1 MEMKLYLD
9 TGQEIDIAV
18 VDNPLVHKW
27 VEHFCSVPVGE
38 TEISRLDNRSNFFDK
53 QQFTNLFEELLQGVE
68 HYKGPQFSIVDYEDY
83 TAIQELMNTMH
94 HWCVD
99 LVKSK
104 HMNQNYSDYAFDVGY
119 IGRLNSLCHQ
129 CETLLPAGT
138 NPLPESCRYIYW
150 DQPLQNDKQHRLPLT
165 DEWLD
170 LMTLD
175 KYDVY
180 VAKRILGKDYREAY
194 RDNDNPLYEEMQ
206 PLGDT
211 IPVAF
216 EFDPLNNW
224 PDLYNSPEF
233 LKYLP
238 VAPTRHNIG
247 RIPIG
252 NISNSVDN
260 IEYVLYNSHIVKAS
274 CE

>member
-1 MEMKLYLD
+1 MKLYLD

-27 VEHFCSVPVGE
+27 VEYFCSVPVGE
-38 TEISRLDNRSNFFDK
+38 TERSRLDNRSDFFDK
-53 QQFTNLFEELLQGVE
+53 QKFNKLFEELLQGVE
-68 HYKGPQFSIVDYEDY
+68 YYKGPQFSIVDYEDY
-83 TAIQELMNTMH
+83 TAIQELINKMH

-104 HMNQNYSDYAFDVGY
+104 HMNQNYSNYAFDVGY
-119 IGRLNSLCHQ
+119 IGKLNSLCHQ

-138 NPLPESCRYIYW
+138 NPFPESCRYIYW
-150 DQPLQNDKQHRLPLT
+150 DQPLQNDRQHRLPLT

-247 RIPIG
+247 RIPVG